1 MQLNVVNYLLKD
13 LYIFDLAGTK
23 EKLDE
28 REIEEQLNMLTY
40 IKLSDVSVGDINQN
54 RNSQ

>member
-40 IKLSDVSVGDINQN
+40 IKLSDVSVGNINQN